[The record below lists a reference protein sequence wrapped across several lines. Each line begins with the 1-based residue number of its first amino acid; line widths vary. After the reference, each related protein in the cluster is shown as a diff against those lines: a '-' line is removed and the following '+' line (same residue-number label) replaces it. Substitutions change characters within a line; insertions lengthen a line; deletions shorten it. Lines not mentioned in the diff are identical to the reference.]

1 MRDAARL
8 LMNLKVQTQ
17 TDKTLFDYLT
27 PGFFNDVVKAALT
40 TASQDFD
47 DEEDLQSPSTALKMG
62 YDLKRMAG
70 ARWAMCL
77 KSGDRQEIENCND
90 FLKLMQLEWS
100 KLQKKPL

>member
-1 MRDAARL
+1 M
-8 LMNLKVQTQ
+8 
-17 TDKTLFDYLT
+17 
-27 PGFFNDVVKAALT
+27 VKAALT

-47 DEEDLQSPSTALKMG
+47 DEEDLQFPSTALKMG

-100 KLQKKPL
+100 KLQKSHCNTSNQKIQFREVPAQSR

>member
-17 TDKTLFDYLT
+17 TDNTLFDYLT
-27 PGFFNDVVKAALT
+27 PGCFNDVVKAALT

-47 DEEDLQSPSTALKMG
+47 DEEDIQSPSTAIKIGYHLKQ
-62 YDLKRMAG
+62 MAG

-77 KSGDRQEIENCND
+77 KSGDRQEVEN
-90 FLKLMQLEWS
+90 
-100 KLQKKPL
+100 